1 MVIEKIMR
9 KVRNDVKMMSGR
21 EEIAAGIHCPKSN
34 PKFRD
39 IT

>member
-1 MVIEKIMR
+1 MVTRKIMR
-9 KVRNDVKMMSGR
+9 KARNVVKTMSGR

>member
-21 EEIAAGIHCPKSN
+21 EEIAEGIHCPKSN